1 MTQGSKNLPEGKKKN
16 KKKMTAPD
24 QIFKGSLGR

>member
-1 MTQGSKNLPEGKKKN
+1 MTQGSKNLPEGKKK